1 MSLVTVATN
10 VIERVP
16 IPDAIT
22 SAGISFLVDRTRHRL
37 SSEKLA
43 DRIRRMTA

>member
-16 IPDAIT
+16 FPDAIT
-22 SAGISFLVDRTRHRL
+22 SAGISFLVDRTRRRL
-37 SSEKLA
+37 VRDGSASESISPA
-43 DRIRRMTA
+43 